1 MISHTNSE
9 FEEILSVLNSNNTPE
24 KGITKSFRIN
34 EDVIRQ
40 IAQQAKNNNN
50 SLNTEVNTLLRV
62 LSGICSQAKLEYLSL
77 DQCYRRFF
85 KV

>member
-1 MISHTNSE
+1 MMISHTNSE

-24 KGITKSFRIN
+24 KGITKSFRID

-62 LSGICSQAKLEYLSL
+62 NSPAATRRKTIFIKQFCQA
-77 DQCYRRFF
+77 RN
-85 KV
+85 